1 MEPNT
6 FMENFPAAAQ
16 DPKSGNHYA
25 IVRGAPKQN
34 PPTYPPQLLTQ
45 SS

>member
-1 MEPNT
+1 MQPTAFTEYL
-6 FMENFPAAAQ
+6 PAAAQ

-25 IVRGAPKQN
+25 IVGDAPKQN
-34 PPTYPPQLLTQ
+34 IPTYTPQLLTQ